1 MLDFVHLFM
10 RPPLSKN
17 QIVNYYNVNDYDRPA
32 RIVVEGLFDQKIPNV
47 FSLSVW
53 KDELFLQNISRWQ
66 THQKKIKQD
75 DLSNV

>member
-47 FSLSVW
+47 FSLSV
-53 KDELFLQNISRWQ
+53 
-66 THQKKIKQD
+66 
-75 DLSNV
+75 